1 MTFCGMPEKQC
12 EFGGVTEQQGAEVEL
27 GNSDFSFWEQVH
39 FTTGFVL
46 YNRHTV
52 GNREFVIQNYNTHI
66 LHNTVC
72 YI

>member
-1 MTFCGMPEKQC
+1 MPEKRY

-27 GNSDFSFWEQVH
+27 ENSDFSFWEQVH
-39 FTTGFVL
+39 FTIGSVL
-46 YNRHTV
+46 YDSHTV

-72 YI
+72 YIW